1 MFRHRTWWALALL
14 VVAWGQASGQEA
26 PTDIVIL
33 HTNDMHAQFLPSS
46 SEQGRTQVGGMVA
59 LEYFVRR
66 AREEGKPTLVVDA
79 GDYMTGTPV
88 SSMVVHGARGGGMI
102 EMMNLVGYDAAT
114 LGNHEFDNGQDNLK
128 KLIALA
134 NFDVLCAN
142 LWRGDSLF
150 APLPYKVYKVGPLRV
165 GVVGLILEKLFEEVA
180 RRQVEGLRV
189 ESIIQAA
196 QRAIDQL
203 DPVTD
208 LIILLTHQ
216 GDDEDRTLAQAI
228 RGADVIIG
236 GHSHTR
242 IPNPQKV
249 NGVIVAQTGAYLQS
263 LGRLDLKVAA
273 DSVVNFHGRLIPL
286 LVDSVRAPNPQ
297 MEELVTSFQK
307 RIDEEYGQVIGHL
320 LNDWRGSRYGESNVG
335 NFVAD
340 VMRKAV
346 QADFATINSGGIR
359 KSIKA
364 GPLRKV
370 DIVELLPFANTL
382 VTFTCTGKELLTF
395 LELNATNVALQ
406 RGGLMQVSGL
416 TCAYKVTGDRA
427 EVLAASVG
435 GKPINPQ
442 ATYRGVTV
450 DFVIYGQAERYL
462 GFEPKNPQN
471 TGLVLSEV
479 VMDYI
484 AKYPRVSSKVEGRIK
499 RVQ

>member
-1 MFRHRTWWALALL
+1 M
-14 VVAWGQASGQEA
+14 
-26 PTDIVIL
+26 
-33 HTNDMHAQFLPSS
+33 
-46 SEQGRTQVGGMVA
+46 
-59 LEYFVRR
+59 
-66 AREEGKPTLVVDA
+66 
-79 GDYMTGTPV
+79 
-88 SSMVVHGARGGGMI
+88 
-102 EMMNLVGYDAAT
+102 
-114 LGNHEFDNGQDNLK
+114 
-128 KLIALA
+128 
-134 NFDVLCAN
+134 LCAN

-150 APLPYKVYKVGPLRV
+150 APLPYKVYQVGSLRV
-165 GVVGLILEKLFEEVA
+165 GVVGLILEKLFDEVA
-180 RRQVEGLRV
+180 RKQVEGLRV
-189 ESIIQAA
+189 ESIAQAA

-208 LIILLTHQ
+208 VIVLVTHQ
-216 GDDEDRTLAQAI
+216 GDYEDRTLAQAI

-242 IPNPQKV
+242 IPNPEKV
-249 NGVIVAQTGAYLQS
+249 NGVIVAQTGANLQS
-263 LGRLDLKVAA
+263 LGRLDLTVAA
-273 DSVVNFHGRLIPL
+273 DSVVSFHGRLIPL

-297 MEELVTSFQK
+297 MAELVASFQK
-307 RIDEEYGQVIGHL
+307 RIDEEYGKVIGHL
-320 LNDWRGSRYGESNVG
+320 LTDWRGSRYGESNVG

-346 QADFATINSGGIR
+346 KADFATINSGGIR

-382 VTFTCTGKELLTF
+382 VTFTCTGKDLLTF

-406 RGGLMQVSGL
+406 RGGLMQVSGI

-435 GKPINPQ
+435 GKPLNPR
-442 ATYRGVTV
+442 ATYSGVTV

-479 VMDYI
+479 VIDYI
-484 AKYPRVSSKVEGRIK
+484 LKHPRVSSKVEGRIK